1 LTITV
6 TNTVTNTS
14 PKVSGSASLTCM

>member
-6 TNTVTNTS
+6 SNTVTNTS
-14 PKVSGSASLTCM
+14 PKVSGTASLTCM